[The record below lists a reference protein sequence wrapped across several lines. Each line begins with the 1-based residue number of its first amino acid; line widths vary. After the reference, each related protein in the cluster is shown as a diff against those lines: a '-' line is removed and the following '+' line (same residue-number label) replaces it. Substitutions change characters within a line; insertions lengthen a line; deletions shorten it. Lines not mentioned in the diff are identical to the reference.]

1 MEPRMLPST
10 VPQIETADL
19 LRSAA
24 SRFMH
29 ITDTTAGSG
38 QDYTVRFRGQLT
50 MESTQAYALA
60 AESFR
65 PLGYTPLFRK
75 EGAEHVVLALAG
87 AETPAPSNPWINLAL
102 FVLTVVSVLFTGAIY
117 GYAGALPTT
126 VLGWARFLAT
136 GWPFLLTMLGILLAH
151 ELGHYFAARYHKV
164 AVTLPY
170 FLPFPLS
177 PFGTLGAFIRLKAAP
192 TNRRVLLDIGIAG
205 PLAGLVIAVPVL
217 IYGLAT
223 SPVTPIESM
232 LPPGELFQLEGNS
245 ILYAV
250 LKRVILGQ
258 WLPAPAD
265 YGGVPPVLYMLRFYL
280 LGRPAPLGGTDV
292 LLNSVAWAGWAG
304 LLVTGLNLIPAG
316 QLDGGHAL
324 YVLIG
329 RRARKVLPFI
339 IVALVGLGFF
349 WSGWF
354 LYAALIYFMGRV
366 HAEPLDQIT
375 DLDPKRKALAVL
387 VLVIFVLIFTPV
399 PLMIVGA

>member
-1 MEPRMLPST
+1 MLPT
-10 VPQIETADL
+10 TIPQIETADL
-19 LRSAA
+19 LRSAV
-24 SRFMH
+24 SQFMH
-29 ITDTTAGSG
+29 ITDTTAGNG
-38 QDYTVRFRGQLT
+38 KDYAVRFRGRLS

-60 AESFR
+60 ADTFR
-65 PLGYTPLFRK
+65 PLGYTALFRK
-75 EGAEHVVLALAG
+75 EDDAHVVLALPG
-87 AETPAPSNPWINLAL
+87 TIQPEPSKVWINGVL
-102 FVLTVVSVLFTGAIY
+102 FALTVISVLLTGAFY
-117 GYAGALPTT
+117 GYTGPDPSTL
-126 VLGWARFLAT
+126 VEWIVFLAS
-136 GWPFLLTMLGILLAH
+136 GWPFLLSMLGILLAH

-177 PFGTLGAFIRLKAAP
+177 PFGTLGAFIRLKSAP

-205 PLAGLVIAVPVL
+205 PLAGLVIALPVL

-223 SPVTPIESM
+223 SPVTSLGAA
-232 LPPGELFQLEGNS
+232 LPPGQLLQLEGNS

-258 WLPAPAD
+258 WLPAPGD
-265 YGGVPPVLYMLRFYL
+265 FGGVPPLLYMLRFYV
-280 LGRPAPLGGTDV
+280 LGQPVPLGGTDV
-292 LLNSVAWAGWAG
+292 LLNEVAWAGWAG

-329 RRARKVLPFI
+329 RRARQVLPFV
-339 IVALVGLGFF
+339 IVALVGLGFL

-354 LYAALIYFMGRV
+354 LYAALIFFMGRV

-375 DLDPKRKALAVL
+375 ELDPKRKALAVL
-387 VLVIFVLIFTPV
+387 VLIIFVLIFTPV
-399 PLMIVGA
+399 PLMIIGA